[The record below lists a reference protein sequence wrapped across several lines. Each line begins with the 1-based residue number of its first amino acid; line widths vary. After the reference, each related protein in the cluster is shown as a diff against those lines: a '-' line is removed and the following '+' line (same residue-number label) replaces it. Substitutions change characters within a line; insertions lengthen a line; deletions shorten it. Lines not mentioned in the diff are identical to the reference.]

1 MLQTSFCVGDG
12 ARPCR
17 FSTERAGEPRLC
29 VHPAAQCMF
38 CDGTTMRTGP
48 LHILLRP
55 LACLYIQ
62 DADLYREALQRV
74 SEDSRGRARFL
85 VRRALEMMSPRGY
98 HTILNARRTR
108 AVWAIAALAQNVRD
122 APVIIDELRSGA
134 RQLLQAAPLVKKVVD
149 VPLANILECILG
161 ADINLYDR
169 LAETK
174 RVGYSISRHPAF
186 AVDLN
191 ATDEEQLA
199 HALSLLMQISRSAL
213 RDVAAA
219 ISLHAKAARAARWH
233 SRVGALDAA
242 HQLATQM
249 LRASLL
255 LPGGSS
261 LCHKAFEPIESP

>member
-1 MLQTSFCVGDG
+1 MPLLRTSFCVGNG
-12 ARPCR
+12 SQQCR
-17 FSTERAGEPRLC
+17 FSTERLGFPRLC
-29 VHPAAQCMF
+29 VYLATQCLF
-38 CDGTTMRTGP
+38 CDGSTMRRG

-134 RQLLQAAPLVKKVVD
+134 RQLRQAVPLVKKVVD

-199 HALSLLMQISRSAL
+199 HALSLLMQINRSAL
-213 RDVAAA
+213 RDVAVAT
-219 ISLHAKAARAARWH
+219 SLYVKAARAARWH
-233 SRVGALDAA
+233 SRVGAIDAA
-242 HQLATQM
+242 HQLAAQM
-249 LRASLL
+249 LKAST
-255 LPGGSS
+255 LPVGSS
-261 LCHKAFEPIESP
+261 LCHKAFQPIESP